1 MKIFISIDMEGIHGA
16 VSWSDLEG
24 NGKKVVYQNAWDE
37 IAWIIEGIHVSAKN
51 EEIEEICICDSH
63 SRGEGLPIQG
73 FGDQRVT
80 MVRGYPRPFYML
92 EGLDSTYDLL
102 MLVGYHA
109 KIGSLH
115 GMMDH
120 TYSSSA
126 IYRIMI
132 NNTEVSEADINA
144 LLASWY
150 GVPVGF
156 VSGDDILEH
165 EIMERFATC
174 PIFVRTKEGLGRFSG
189 KMYVPEKLKP
199 LFVQGARQAVE
210 SIDVFRPAQIPEVL
224 TIRIDMISTVAAD
237 AVSVIPGLM
246 RDGGR
251 TVEYITSDMV
261 TAYRM
266 IHAVAMM
273 GSKFAAY
280 L

>member
-1 MKIFISIDMEGIHGA
+1 MKIFISVDMEGIHGA
-16 VSWSDLEG
+16 VSWSDMEG
-24 NGKKVVYQNAWDE
+24 NGRQAVYQNAWDE
-37 IAWIIEGIHVSAKN
+37 LSWIIEGIHASSRH

-63 SRGEGLPIQG
+63 SRGEGLPIKG
-73 FGDQRVT
+73 FRDERVT

-92 EGLDSTYDLL
+92 EGLDSSYDLL

-126 IYRIMI
+126 IYRIVI

-156 VSGDDILEH
+156 VSGDDILEK
-165 EIMERFATC
+165 EIMERFASC
-174 PIFVRTKEGLGRFSG
+174 PVFVRTKEGLGRYSG
-189 KMYVPEKLKP
+189 KMYAPEKLKP
-199 LFVQGARQAVE
+199 LFVHGARQAVE
-210 SIDVFRPAQIPEVL
+210 SAAAFKPVPIPDVL
-224 TIRIDMISTVAAD
+224 TLRIDMISTVAAD

-261 TAYRM
+261 SAYRM
-266 IHAVAMM
+266 IHAVAML